1 MYGPKGPGKDDCMK
15 KLEKGNMRISPS
27 GMHDQMMFFI
37 ISGVGVDVLYIDTFS
52 WVIDPPIRIAIDTV
66 TITAFFLIFTGVVF
80 TMIIA
85 LSRVYIVST
94 KGITVILLGIFRHL
108 YPWERFQ
115 MVGLYPISKVI
126 EETPGEAF
134 MMVVLYQR
142 RKRNVYSTADGG
154 IRLLRQ
160 HLLNHGIH
168 EILGIVLR
176 YSFMLLQICPALLGI
191 ALIEHIEY
199 RVNLAPDHLKIVV
212 LDVSCQIPI
221 VGLVIA
227 WVL

>member
-1 MYGPKGPGKDDCMK
+1 MK

-134 MMVVLYQR
+134 MMVCSTVMLEGTAGGRINIERATFRWPQVLIFPPLTGEERMQFESLR
-142 RKRNVYSTADGG
+142 RG
-154 IRLLRQ
+154 
-160 HLLNHGIH
+160 
-168 EILGIVLR
+168 EI
-176 YSFMLLQICPALLGI
+176 P
-191 ALIEHIEY
+191 
-199 RVNLAPDHLKIVV
+199 PDQGDREPDLEE
-212 LDVSCQIPI
+212 
-221 VGLVIA
+221 
-227 WVL
+227 

>member
-1 MYGPKGPGKDDCMK
+1 MK
-15 KLEKGNMRISPS
+15 KLEKGTMRISPS

-134 MMVVLYQR
+134 MMVC
-142 RKRNVYSTADGG
+142 STVMLEETAGG
-154 IRLLRQ
+154 RINIAVSYT
-160 HLLNHGIH
+160 HLTLPTNR
-168 EILGIVLR
+168 EV
-176 YSFMLLQICPALLGI
+176 
-191 ALIEHIEY
+191 
-199 RVNLAPDHLKIVV
+199 
-212 LDVSCQIPI
+212 
-221 VGLVIA
+221 
-227 WVL
+227 

>member
-15 KLEKGNMRISPS
+15 KLEKGTMRISPS

-134 MMVVLYQR
+134 MMVCSTVMLEGTAGGRINIERATFRWPQVLIFPPLTGEERMQFESLR
-142 RKRNVYSTADGG
+142 RG
-154 IRLLRQ
+154 
-160 HLLNHGIH
+160 
-168 EILGIVLR
+168 EI
-176 YSFMLLQICPALLGI
+176 S
-191 ALIEHIEY
+191 
-199 RVNLAPDHLKIVV
+199 PDLE
-212 LDVSCQIPI
+212 DQEPDQSE
-221 VGLVIA
+221 
-227 WVL
+227 

>member
-1 MYGPKGPGKDDCMK
+1 MYGPKGSGKDDCMK
-15 KLEKGNMRISPS
+15 KLEKGTMRISPS

-52 WVIDPPIRIAIDTV
+52 WVIAPPIRIAIDTV

-134 MMVVLYQR
+134 MMVCSTVMLEGTAGGRINIERATFRWPQVLIFPPLTGEERMQFESLR
-142 RKRNVYSTADGG
+142 RG
-154 IRLLRQ
+154 
-160 HLLNHGIH
+160 
-168 EILGIVLR
+168 EI
-176 YSFMLLQICPALLGI
+176 P
-191 ALIEHIEY
+191 
-199 RVNLAPDHLKIVV
+199 PDQG
-212 LDVSCQIPI
+212 DRESDEEE
-221 VGLVIA
+221 
-227 WVL
+227 

>member
-1 MYGPKGPGKDDCMK
+1 MK

-52 WVIDPPIRIAIDTV
+52 WVIAPPIRIAIDTV

-115 MVGLYPISKVI
+115 MVGLYPISKVS

-134 MMVVLYQR
+134 MMVCSTVMLEGTAGGRINIERATFRWPQVLIFPPLTGEERMQFESLR
-142 RKRNVYSTADGG
+142 RG
-154 IRLLRQ
+154 
-160 HLLNHGIH
+160 
-168 EILGIVLR
+168 EI
-176 YSFMLLQICPALLGI
+176 P
-191 ALIEHIEY
+191 
-199 RVNLAPDHLKIVV
+199 PDQG
-212 LDVSCQIPI
+212 DRESDEEE
-221 VGLVIA
+221 
-227 WVL
+227 

>member
-1 MYGPKGPGKDDCMK
+1 MK
-15 KLEKGNMRISPS
+15 KPEKGNMRISSS

-108 YPWERFQ
+108 YQWERFQ

-134 MMVVLYQR
+134 MMVCSTVMLEGTAGGRINIERATFRWPQVLIFHR
-142 RKRNVYSTADGG
+142 
-154 IRLLRQ
+154 
-160 HLLNHGIH
+160 
-168 EILGIVLR
+168 
-176 YSFMLLQICPALLGI
+176 
-191 ALIEHIEY
+191 
-199 RVNLAPDHLKIVV
+199 
-212 LDVSCQIPI
+212 
-221 VGLVIA
+221 
-227 WVL
+227 

>member
-1 MYGPKGPGKDDCMK
+1 MYGPKGPGKDDGMK
-15 KLEKGNMRISPS
+15 KLEKGTMRISPS

-115 MVGLYPISKVI
+115 MVGLYPIAKVI

-134 MMVVLYQR
+134 MMVCSTVMLEGTAGGRINIERATFRWPQVLIFPLLPGEERMQFESLR
-142 RKRNVYSTADGG
+142 RG
-154 IRLLRQ
+154 
-160 HLLNHGIH
+160 
-168 EILGIVLR
+168 EI
-176 YSFMLLQICPALLGI
+176 S
-191 ALIEHIEY
+191 
-199 RVNLAPDHLKIVV
+199 PDLE
-212 LDVSCQIPI
+212 DQEPDEEE
-221 VGLVIA
+221 
-227 WVL
+227 

>member
-52 WVIDPPIRIAIDTV
+52 WVIDPPIRRAIDTV

-134 MMVVLYQR
+134 MMVCSTVMLEGTAGGRINIERATFRWPQVLIFPPLTGEERMQFESLR
-142 RKRNVYSTADGG
+142 RG
-154 IRLLRQ
+154 
-160 HLLNHGIH
+160 
-168 EILGIVLR
+168 EI
-176 YSFMLLQICPALLGI
+176 P
-191 ALIEHIEY
+191 
-199 RVNLAPDHLKIVV
+199 PDQG
-212 LDVSCQIPI
+212 DREPDEEE
-221 VGLVIA
+221 
-227 WVL
+227 

>member
-1 MYGPKGPGKDDCMK
+1 MK

-115 MVGLYPISKVI
+115 MVGLYHISKGI

-134 MMVVLYQR
+134 RMVCSTVMLEGTAGGRINIERATFRWPQVLIFPPLTGEERMQFESLR
-142 RKRNVYSTADGG
+142 RW
-154 IRLLRQ
+154 
-160 HLLNHGIH
+160 
-168 EILGIVLR
+168 EI
-176 YSFMLLQICPALLGI
+176 S
-191 ALIEHIEY
+191 
-199 RVNLAPDHLKIVV
+199 PDLE
-212 LDVSCQIPI
+212 DQEPDEEE
-221 VGLVIA
+221 
-227 WVL
+227 

>member
-1 MYGPKGPGKDDCMK
+1 MK

-134 MMVVLYQR
+134 MMVCSTVMLEGTAGGRINICLLYTSPSPR
-142 RKRNVYSTADGG
+142 DS
-154 IRLLRQ
+154 
-160 HLLNHGIH
+160 
-168 EILGIVLR
+168 
-176 YSFMLLQICPALLGI
+176 
-191 ALIEHIEY
+191 
-199 RVNLAPDHLKIVV
+199 
-212 LDVSCQIPI
+212 
-221 VGLVIA
+221 
-227 WVL
+227 

>member
-1 MYGPKGPGKDDCMK
+1 MK
-15 KLEKGNMRISPS
+15 KLEKGTMRISPS

-115 MVGLYPISKVI
+115 MVGLYPIAK
-126 EETPGEAF
+126 
-134 MMVVLYQR
+134 L
-142 RKRNVYSTADGG
+142 
-154 IRLLRQ
+154 
-160 HLLNHGIH
+160 
-168 EILGIVLR
+168 
-176 YSFMLLQICPALLGI
+176 
-191 ALIEHIEY
+191 
-199 RVNLAPDHLKIVV
+199 
-212 LDVSCQIPI
+212 
-221 VGLVIA
+221 
-227 WVL
+227 

>member
-1 MYGPKGPGKDDCMK
+1 MNHQAASRSSGEGPKGPGKDDCMK
-15 KLEKGNMRISPS
+15 KLEKGNMRISSS

-134 MMVVLYQR
+134 MMVCSTVMLEGTAGGRINIERATFRWPQVLIFPPLTGEERMQFESLR
-142 RKRNVYSTADGG
+142 RG
-154 IRLLRQ
+154 
-160 HLLNHGIH
+160 
-168 EILGIVLR
+168 EI
-176 YSFMLLQICPALLGI
+176 P
-191 ALIEHIEY
+191 
-199 RVNLAPDHLKIVV
+199 PDQGDRESDELE
-212 LDVSCQIPI
+212 
-221 VGLVIA
+221 
-227 WVL
+227 

>member
-1 MYGPKGPGKDDCMK
+1 MYGPKGSGKDDCMK
-15 KLEKGNMRISPS
+15 KLEKGTMRISPS

-134 MMVVLYQR
+134 MMVCSTVMLEGTAGGRINIERATFRWPQVLIFPPLTGEERMQFESLR
-142 RKRNVYSTADGG
+142 RG
-154 IRLLRQ
+154 
-160 HLLNHGIH
+160 
-168 EILGIVLR
+168 EI
-176 YSFMLLQICPALLGI
+176 P
-191 ALIEHIEY
+191 
-199 RVNLAPDHLKIVV
+199 PDQG
-212 LDVSCQIPI
+212 DREPDEEE
-221 VGLVIA
+221 
-227 WVL
+227 

>member
-15 KLEKGNMRISPS
+15 KLEKGTMRISPS

-115 MVGLYPISKVI
+115 MVGLYPIAKVI

-134 MMVVLYQR
+134 MMVCSTVMLEGTAGGRINIERATFRWPQVLIFPPLTGEERMQFESLR
-142 RKRNVYSTADGG
+142 RG
-154 IRLLRQ
+154 
-160 HLLNHGIH
+160 
-168 EILGIVLR
+168 EIPPGLED
-176 YSFMLLQICPALLGI
+176 Q
-191 ALIEHIEY
+191 E
-199 RVNLAPDHLKIVV
+199 PDEEE
-212 LDVSCQIPI
+212 
-221 VGLVIA
+221 
-227 WVL
+227 

>member
-134 MMVVLYQR
+134 MMVCSTVMLEGTAGGRINIERATFRWPQVLIFPPLTGEERMQFESLR
-142 RKRNVYSTADGG
+142 RG
-154 IRLLRQ
+154 
-160 HLLNHGIH
+160 
-168 EILGIVLR
+168 EI
-176 YSFMLLQICPALLGI
+176 S
-191 ALIEHIEY
+191 
-199 RVNLAPDHLKIVV
+199 PDLEDQKP
-212 LDVSCQIPI
+212 DEEE
-221 VGLVIA
+221 
-227 WVL
+227 

>member
-1 MYGPKGPGKDDCMK
+1 MK
-15 KLEKGNMRISPS
+15 KLEKGTMRISPS
-27 GMHDQMMFFI
+27 GMHAQMMYFI

-94 KGITVILLGIFRHL
+94 KGITVIWLGIFRHL

-115 MVGLYPISKVI
+115 MVGLYPISKVS

-134 MMVVLYQR
+134 MMVCSTVMLEGTAGGRINIERATFRWPQVLIFPPLTGEERMQFESLR
-142 RKRNVYSTADGG
+142 RGEIPPDLEDQEPDG
-154 IRLLRQ
+154 
-160 HLLNHGIH
+160 
-168 EILGIVLR
+168 E
-176 YSFMLLQICPALLGI
+176 
-191 ALIEHIEY
+191 E
-199 RVNLAPDHLKIVV
+199 
-212 LDVSCQIPI
+212 
-221 VGLVIA
+221 
-227 WVL
+227 

>member
-15 KLEKGNMRISPS
+15 KLEKGTMRISPS

-134 MMVVLYQR
+134 MMVCSTVMLEGTAGGRINIERATFRWPQVLIFPPLTGEERMQFESLR
-142 RKRNVYSTADGG
+142 RG
-154 IRLLRQ
+154 
-160 HLLNHGIH
+160 
-168 EILGIVLR
+168 EI
-176 YSFMLLQICPALLGI
+176 S
-191 ALIEHIEY
+191 
-199 RVNLAPDHLKIVV
+199 PDLE
-212 LDVSCQIPI
+212 DQEPDESE
-221 VGLVIA
+221 
-227 WVL
+227 

>member
-15 KLEKGNMRISPS
+15 KLEKGTMRISPS

-134 MMVVLYQR
+134 MMVCSTVMLEGTAGGRINIERATFRWPQVLIFPPLTGEERMQFESLR
-142 RKRNVYSTADGG
+142 RG
-154 IRLLRQ
+154 
-160 HLLNHGIH
+160 
-168 EILGIVLR
+168 EI
-176 YSFMLLQICPALLGI
+176 P
-191 ALIEHIEY
+191 
-199 RVNLAPDHLKIVV
+199 PDQG
-212 LDVSCQIPI
+212 DREPDEEE
-221 VGLVIA
+221 
-227 WVL
+227 

>member
-115 MVGLYPISKVI
+115 MVGLYPIAKVI

-134 MMVVLYQR
+134 MMVCSTVMLEGTAGGRINIERATFRWPQVLIFPLLPGEERMQFESLR
-142 RKRNVYSTADGG
+142 RG
-154 IRLLRQ
+154 
-160 HLLNHGIH
+160 
-168 EILGIVLR
+168 EI
-176 YSFMLLQICPALLGI
+176 S
-191 ALIEHIEY
+191 
-199 RVNLAPDHLKIVV
+199 PDLE
-212 LDVSCQIPI
+212 DQEPDEEE
-221 VGLVIA
+221 
-227 WVL
+227 

>member
-1 MYGPKGPGKDDCMK
+1 MYGPKGSGKDDCMK
-15 KLEKGNMRISPS
+15 KLEKGTMRISPS

-52 WVIDPPIRIAIDTV
+52 WVIAPPIRIAIDTV

-134 MMVVLYQR
+134 MMVCSTVMLEGTAGGRINIERTTFRWPQVLIFPPLTGEERMQFESLR
-142 RKRNVYSTADGG
+142 RG
-154 IRLLRQ
+154 
-160 HLLNHGIH
+160 
-168 EILGIVLR
+168 EI
-176 YSFMLLQICPALLGI
+176 S
-191 ALIEHIEY
+191 
-199 RVNLAPDHLKIVV
+199 PDQG
-212 LDVSCQIPI
+212 DREPDEEE
-221 VGLVIA
+221 
-227 WVL
+227 

>member
-1 MYGPKGPGKDDCMK
+1 MK

-134 MMVVLYQR
+134 MMVCSTVMLEGTAGGRINIERATFRWPQVLIFPPLTGEERMQFESLR
-142 RKRNVYSTADGG
+142 RG
-154 IRLLRQ
+154 
-160 HLLNHGIH
+160 
-168 EILGIVLR
+168 EI
-176 YSFMLLQICPALLGI
+176 P
-191 ALIEHIEY
+191 
-199 RVNLAPDHLKIVV
+199 PDQG
-212 LDVSCQIPI
+212 DRESDEEE
-221 VGLVIA
+221 
-227 WVL
+227 

>member
-1 MYGPKGPGKDDCMK
+1 MK

-134 MMVVLYQR
+134 MMVC
-142 RKRNVYSTADGG
+142 STVMLEGTAGG
-154 IRLLRQ
+154 R
-160 HLLNHGIH
+160 
-168 EILGIVLR
+168 
-176 YSFMLLQICPALLGI
+176 I
-191 ALIEHIEY
+191 A
-199 RVNLAPDHLKIVV
+199 
-212 LDVSCQIPI
+212 
-221 VGLVIA
+221 
-227 WVL
+227 

>member
-134 MMVVLYQR
+134 MMVCSTVMLEGTAGGRINIERATFRWPQVLIFPPLTGEERMQFESR
-142 RKRNVYSTADGG
+142 RRG
-154 IRLLRQ
+154 
-160 HLLNHGIH
+160 
-168 EILGIVLR
+168 EI
-176 YSFMLLQICPALLGI
+176 P
-191 ALIEHIEY
+191 
-199 RVNLAPDHLKIVV
+199 PDQG
-212 LDVSCQIPI
+212 DREPDEEE
-221 VGLVIA
+221 
-227 WVL
+227 

>member
-1 MYGPKGPGKDDCMK
+1 MK
-15 KLEKGNMRISPS
+15 KLEKGTMRISPS

-115 MVGLYPISKVI
+115 MVGLYPISKVS

-134 MMVVLYQR
+134 MMVCSTVMLEGTAGGRINIERATFRWPQVLIFPPLTGEERMQFESLR
-142 RKRNVYSTADGG
+142 RGEIPPDQGDREP
-154 IRLLRQ
+154 
-160 HLLNHGIH
+160 H
-168 EILGIVLR
+168 E
-176 YSFMLLQICPALLGI
+176 
-191 ALIEHIEY
+191 EE
-199 RVNLAPDHLKIVV
+199 
-212 LDVSCQIPI
+212 
-221 VGLVIA
+221 
-227 WVL
+227 

>member
-1 MYGPKGPGKDDCMK
+1 MK

-134 MMVVLYQR
+134 MMVCSTVMLEGTAGGRINIKRATFRWPQVLIFPLLPGEERMQFESLR
-142 RKRNVYSTADGG
+142 RG
-154 IRLLRQ
+154 
-160 HLLNHGIH
+160 
-168 EILGIVLR
+168 EI
-176 YSFMLLQICPALLGI
+176 S
-191 ALIEHIEY
+191 
-199 RVNLAPDHLKIVV
+199 PDLE
-212 LDVSCQIPI
+212 DQEPDEEE
-221 VGLVIA
+221 
-227 WVL
+227 

>member
-52 WVIDPPIRIAIDTV
+52 WVIDPPIRRAIDTV

-115 MVGLYPISKVI
+115 VVGLYPISKVI

-134 MMVVLYQR
+134 MMVCSTVMLEGTAGGRINIERATFRWPQVLIFPPLTGEERMQFESLR
-142 RKRNVYSTADGG
+142 RG
-154 IRLLRQ
+154 
-160 HLLNHGIH
+160 
-168 EILGIVLR
+168 EI
-176 YSFMLLQICPALLGI
+176 P
-191 ALIEHIEY
+191 
-199 RVNLAPDHLKIVV
+199 PDQG
-212 LDVSCQIPI
+212 DREPDEEE
-221 VGLVIA
+221 
-227 WVL
+227 

>member
-134 MMVVLYQR
+134 MMVCSTVMLEGTAGGRINIERATFRWPQVLIFPPLTGEERMQFESLR
-142 RKRNVYSTADGG
+142 RG
-154 IRLLRQ
+154 
-160 HLLNHGIH
+160 
-168 EILGIVLR
+168 EI
-176 YSFMLLQICPALLGI
+176 P
-191 ALIEHIEY
+191 
-199 RVNLAPDHLKIVV
+199 PDLEDQKP
-212 LDVSCQIPI
+212 DEEE
-221 VGLVIA
+221 
-227 WVL
+227 

>member
-1 MYGPKGPGKDDCMK
+1 VYGPKGPGKDDCMK
-15 KLEKGNMRISPS
+15 KLEKGTMRISPS

-134 MMVVLYQR
+134 MMVCSTVMLEGTAGGRINIERATFRWPQVLIFPPLTGEDRMQFESLR
-142 RKRNVYSTADGG
+142 RG
-154 IRLLRQ
+154 
-160 HLLNHGIH
+160 
-168 EILGIVLR
+168 EI
-176 YSFMLLQICPALLGI
+176 P
-191 ALIEHIEY
+191 
-199 RVNLAPDHLKIVV
+199 PDLEDQKP
-212 LDVSCQIPI
+212 DEEE
-221 VGLVIA
+221 
-227 WVL
+227 

>member
-1 MYGPKGPGKDDCMK
+1 MYGPKGSGKDDCMK
-15 KLEKGNMRISPS
+15 KLEKGTMRISPS

-134 MMVVLYQR
+134 MMVCSTVMLEGTAGGRINIERATFRWPQVLIFPPLTGEERMQFESLR
-142 RKRNVYSTADGG
+142 RG
-154 IRLLRQ
+154 
-160 HLLNHGIH
+160 
-168 EILGIVLR
+168 EI
-176 YSFMLLQICPALLGI
+176 S
-191 ALIEHIEY
+191 
-199 RVNLAPDHLKIVV
+199 PDLEDQKP
-212 LDVSCQIPI
+212 DEEE
-221 VGLVIA
+221 
-227 WVL
+227 

>member
-15 KLEKGNMRISPS
+15 KLEKGTMRISSS

-134 MMVVLYQR
+134 MMVCSTVMLEGTAGGRINIERATFRWPQVLIFPPLTGEERMQFESLR
-142 RKRNVYSTADGG
+142 RG
-154 IRLLRQ
+154 
-160 HLLNHGIH
+160 
-168 EILGIVLR
+168 EI
-176 YSFMLLQICPALLGI
+176 P
-191 ALIEHIEY
+191 
-199 RVNLAPDHLKIVV
+199 PDLE
-212 LDVSCQIPI
+212 DQEPDEEE
-221 VGLVIA
+221 
-227 WVL
+227 

>member
-15 KLEKGNMRISPS
+15 KLEKGTMRISPS

-37 ISGVGVDVLYIDTFS
+37 ISGVGIDVLYIDTFS

-66 TITAFFLIFTGVVF
+66 TIAAFFLIFTGVVF

-134 MMVVLYQR
+134 MMVCSTVMLEGTAGGRINIERATFRWPQVLIFPPLTGEERMQFESLR
-142 RKRNVYSTADGG
+142 RG
-154 IRLLRQ
+154 
-160 HLLNHGIH
+160 
-168 EILGIVLR
+168 EIPPNQGDR
-176 YSFMLLQICPALLGI
+176 
-191 ALIEHIEY
+191 E
-199 RVNLAPDHLKIVV
+199 PDEEE
-212 LDVSCQIPI
+212 
-221 VGLVIA
+221 
-227 WVL
+227 

>member
-37 ISGVGVDVLYIDTFS
+37 ISGVGVDILYIDTFS

-134 MMVVLYQR
+134 MMVCSTVMLEGTAGGRINIERATFRWPQVLIFPPLTGEERMQFESLR
-142 RKRNVYSTADGG
+142 RG
-154 IRLLRQ
+154 
-160 HLLNHGIH
+160 
-168 EILGIVLR
+168 EI
-176 YSFMLLQICPALLGI
+176 S
-191 ALIEHIEY
+191 
-199 RVNLAPDHLKIVV
+199 PDLE
-212 LDVSCQIPI
+212 DQEPDEEE
-221 VGLVIA
+221 
-227 WVL
+227 

>member
-1 MYGPKGPGKDDCMK
+1 MK
-15 KLEKGNMRISPS
+15 KLEKGTMRISSS

-115 MVGLYPISKVI
+115 MVGLYPNI
-126 EETPGEAF
+126 ES
-134 MMVVLYQR
+134 YR
-142 RKRNVYSTADGG
+142 RNTWRGIHDGMQHRNVRRNSRWTDQYRACHLSLAAGFDFSTADRRGTHA
-154 IRLLRQ
+154 I
-160 HLLNHGIH
+160 
-168 EILGIVLR
+168 
-176 YSFMLLQICPALLGI
+176 
-191 ALIEHIEY
+191 
-199 RVNLAPDHLKIVV
+199 
-212 LDVSCQIPI
+212 
-221 VGLVIA
+221 
-227 WVL
+227 

>member
-134 MMVVLYQR
+134 MMVCSTVMLEGTAGGRINIERATFRWPQVLIFPPLTGEERMQFESLR
-142 RKRNVYSTADGG
+142 RG
-154 IRLLRQ
+154 
-160 HLLNHGIH
+160 
-168 EILGIVLR
+168 EI
-176 YSFMLLQICPALLGI
+176 P
-191 ALIEHIEY
+191 
-199 RVNLAPDHLKIVV
+199 PDLE
-212 LDVSCQIPI
+212 DQEPDEEE
-221 VGLVIA
+221 
-227 WVL
+227 